1 MGSALRAVR
10 ALLLLLGFYVVGLV
24 MLGGLGLVDW
34 LLVEDGLH
42 GLAGLK
48 IIFLTLV
55 VAVPIMQGM
64 FALRGPRFEPPA
76 DGLRVDEHQ
85 EPRLWAAVRRLAEQT
100 GTRAPDEIY
109 LVPAVN
115 AAVYE
120 EARLLGLLRGRRV
133 LLVGLPLLSGLDE
146 AQLISVLAHEFG
158 HYSNSDTRLGAIN
171 RRGFEQMSHT
181 VSTLMRRS
189 AAKVEDERTK
199 GEEKEARRVAKG
211 KAAREVNTGSAGRSY
226 RLAAKPFLWY
236 GKFYVRS
243 MRGTMRR
250 QEYAADLAA
259 ARIAGRAATA
269 SALREVPVLDAA
281 FDFYMQSYAS
291 LGANA
296 GLLPPQGEVYGGLHR
311 LLEARSAELD
321 ELRRGLPREERSA
334 YDTHPPIADRVAR
347 VERLPD
353 DGRAAGAA
361 GPALGLLDHPAAA
374 FAALEQVALTPEA
387 LKMRRT
393 ADWGQLVHESMTTYA
408 GGAAQPLR
416 KAVREVTGA
425 DGSFDSVLA
434 AIDGGALWQV
444 ADRLPK
450 SAQAAAAKGR
460 AAREF
465 VRPRLHGLLRDLTVA
480 ELIAR
485 GGAHFELSWTDSAL
499 LRLHDASEEQLA
511 RALDAAVADVPD
523 TSALRELLH
532 LVPAGPADGGRERE
546 TI

>member
-1 MGSALRAVR
+1 MGSTLRAVR

-24 MLGGLGLVDW
+24 MLGALGLADW
-34 LLVEDGLH
+34 WLIEDGVH
-42 GLAGLK
+42 GIAGLK
-48 IIFLTLV
+48 FLFLSLIV
-55 VAVPIMQGM
+55 GIPIVQGM

-76 DGLRVDEHQ
+76 DGLRVDERQ
-85 EPRLWAAVRRLAEQT
+85 EPRLWAAVRRLAGQT

-109 LVPAVN
+109 LVPDVN

-120 EARLLGLLRGRRV
+120 EARLLGLFRGRRV
-133 LLVGLPLLSGLDE
+133 LLVGMPLLSGLDE

-158 HYSNSDTRLGAIN
+158 HYSNADTRLGAIN
-171 RRGFEQMSHT
+171 RRGFEQMSRT
-181 VSTLMRRS
+181 VATLMRRS
-189 AAKVEDERTK
+189 AAKVNDERVK
-199 GEEKEARRVAKG
+199 AEEKEARRVAKG
-211 KAAREVNTGSAGRSY
+211 KAAREVSTGSAGLSF
-226 RLAAKPFLWY
+226 RLAAKPFIWY
-236 GKFYVRS
+236 GRFYVRS

-281 FDFYMQSYAS
+281 FGFYMKSYAS

-321 ELRRGLPREERSA
+321 ELRAGLPPEERSA

-347 VERLPD
+347 VEQLPD
-353 DGRAAGAA
+353 DGRTADAAGS
-361 GPALGLLDHPAAA
+361 ALGLLDHPAAA
-374 FAALEQVALTPEA
+374 FAALEQVSLTPEA

-393 ADWGQLVHESMTTYA
+393 ADWEQLVHESMTTYA

-416 KAVREVTGA
+416 QAVREVTGG
-425 DGSFDSVLA
+425 DGSFGSVLA
-434 AIDGGALWQV
+434 AIEAGALWQV

-450 SAQAAAAKGR
+450 SAQAAAATGR

-465 VRPRLHGLLRDLTVA
+465 VRPRLHDLLRDLTVA

-523 TSALRELLH
+523 TAGLRQLFDLA
-532 LVPAGPADGGRERE
+532 PAGGAGSTREQE
-546 TI
+546 AV